1 MNKTIKKPL
10 KKSNLNF
17 IYFFNSKDRKSKHLS
32 GFIRDRLKEIN
43 FYNYINFSFIDVG
56 AKTFKSDEFIKS
68 EKFKNANVIFIEND
82 FVDLVGEKKLIGKEV
97 NILDEES
104 FKVAEKLA
112 GTYNGFSDFCD
123 SIQYTI
129 KEYINNYYGNM
140 KCFQIINRSA
150 CRIKVTEDVE
160 ATCIMQMENRCF
172 TEYNKDDFEEV
183 CKNLLEKAIAM
194 EELNNKRLEM
204 ALEDSKKNLETL
216 KNRLAQI
223 DSEIRGL

>member
-17 IYFFNSKDRKSKHLS
+17 IYFFNGNDRESKHLA
-32 GFIRDRLKEIN
+32 GFVKDRLKEIN
-43 FYNYINFSFIDVG
+43 FYNYINFSFINVG
-56 AKTFKSDEFIKS
+56 SKTLKLDEFIKS
-68 EKFKNANVIFIEND
+68 KTFKNANIILIEKAYA
-82 FVDLVGEKKLIGKEV
+82 DLMKEENLIGKEV
-97 NILDEES
+97 NILDKGS
-104 FKVAEKLA
+104 FEVAERLA
-112 GTYNGFSDFCD
+112 GTYNGFCDFCD

-140 KCFQIINRSA
+140 KCFQIVNRSA

-172 TEYNKDDFEEV
+172 TEYNKDDFQEV
-183 CKNLLEKAIAM
+183 CKELINRSISM

-223 DSEIRGL
+223 DSEIREL

>member
-17 IYFFNSKDRKSKHLS
+17 IYFFNGSDRESKHLA
-32 GFIRDRLKEIN
+32 GFVRDRLKEIN
-43 FYNYINFSFIDVG
+43 FYNYINFSFINVG
-56 AKTFKSDEFIKS
+56 LKTLKLDEFIKS
-68 EKFKNANVIFIEND
+68 KTFKNANIIFIEK
-82 FVDLVGEKKLIGKEV
+82 VYADLIKEENLIGKEV
-97 NILDEES
+97 NVLDKGS
-104 FKVAEKLA
+104 FEVAERLA
-112 GTYNGFSDFCD
+112 GTYNGFCDFYD

-140 KCFQIINRSA
+140 KCFQIVNRSA

-183 CKNLLEKAIAM
+183 CKDLIQKSISM
-194 EELNNKRLEM
+194 EELNMKRLKM
-204 ALEDSKKNLETL
+204 ALDDSEKKLEML
-216 KNRLAQI
+216 NNRLDGI

>member
-1 MNKTIKKPL
+1 MNKAIKKPL

-17 IYFFNSKDRKSKHLS
+17 IYFFNNKDRESKHLA
-32 GFIRDRLKEIN
+32 GFVRDRLKEIN
-43 FYNYINFSFIDVG
+43 FHHYINFSFVDIG

-82 FVDLVGEKKLIGKEV
+82 FVDLVGEKNLIGKEV

-104 FKVAEKLA
+104 FEVAERLA
-112 GTYNGFSDFCD
+112 GTYNGFCNFCD

-140 KCFQIINRSA
+140 KCFQIVNRSA
-150 CRIKVTEDVE
+150 CKIKVTEDVE

-183 CKNLLEKAIAM
+183 CKDLIRKSISM
-194 EELNNKRLEM
+194 EELNMKRLEM
-204 ALEDSKKNLETL
+204 ALDNSKKNLETL
-216 KNRLAQI
+216 KNRLDQI

>member
-1 MNKTIKKPL
+1 MSKTIKKPL

-17 IYFFNSKDRKSKHLS
+17 IYFFNGNDRESKHLA
-32 GFIRDRLKEIN
+32 GFVRDRLKEIN
-43 FYNYINFSFIDVG
+43 FYNYINFSFINVG
-56 AKTFKSDEFIKS
+56 SKTLKLDEFIKS
-68 EKFKNANVIFIEND
+68 KTFKNANIIFIEKAYA
-82 FVDLVGEKKLIGKEV
+82 DLIKEENLIGKEV
-97 NILDEES
+97 NVLDKGS
-104 FKVAEKLA
+104 FEVAERLA
-112 GTYNGFSDFCD
+112 GTYNGFCDFCD

-140 KCFQIINRSA
+140 KCFQIVNRSA

-183 CKNLLEKAIAM
+183 CKNLIQKSISM
-194 EELNNKRLEM
+194 EELNMKRLEM
-204 ALEDSKKNLETL
+204 ALNDSKNNLQKL

>member
-1 MNKTIKKPL
+1 MSKTIKKPL
-10 KKSNLNF
+10 KKSDLNF
-17 IYFFNSKDRKSKHLS
+17 IYFFNCNDRKSKHLS
-32 GFIRDRLKEIN
+32 SFIRDRLKEIN
-43 FYNYINFSFIDVG
+43 FQHYINFSFIDIG
-56 AKTFKSDEFIKS
+56 AKTFKSDEFCEN

-82 FVDLVGEKKLIGKEV
+82 FVDLVGEKNLIGKEV

-112 GTYNGFSDFCD
+112 GTYNGFWDFCD
-123 SIQYTI
+123 SIQYKI

-140 KCFQIINRSA
+140 RCFQIVNRGS

-183 CKNLLEKAIAM
+183 CKELIRKSIAM
-194 EELNNKRLEM
+194 EELNNERLKM
-204 ALEDSKKNLETL
+204 ALEDSEKNLETL
-216 KNRLAQI
+216 KDRLGQI

>member
-1 MNKTIKKPL
+1 MSKTIKKPL

-17 IYFFNSKDRKSKHLS
+17 IYFFNWNDRESKYLA
-32 GFIRDRLKEIN
+32 GFVRDRLKEIN

-56 AKTFKSDEFIKS
+56 AKTFKSDEFVKN

-82 FVDLVGEKKLIGKEV
+82 YVDLVGEKNLTGKET

-104 FKVAEKLA
+104 FKVAEKLSGA
-112 GTYNGFSDFCD
+112 CNGLDFYD
-123 SIQYTI
+123 SVQYKI

-140 KCFQIINRSA
+140 RCFQIVNRNA

-160 ATCIMQMENRCF
+160 ATCIMQMEDRCF
-172 TEYNKDDFEEV
+172 TEYNKDDFEEI

-194 EELNNKRLEM
+194 EELNNERLKM
-204 ALEDSKKNLETL
+204 ALDDSKNNLQKL
-216 KNRLAQI
+216 KDRFDQI
-223 DSEIRGL
+223 ESEIQGL

>member
-1 MNKTIKKPL
+1 MGKTIKKPL

-17 IYFFNSKDRKSKHLS
+17 LYFFNGNDRKSKHLS
-32 GFIRDRLKEIN
+32 GFIRDRLTEIN
-43 FYNYINFSFIDVG
+43 FHHYINFSFIDVG
-56 AKTFKSDEFIKS
+56 AKTFKSDEFCKN

-82 FVDLVGEKKLIGKEV
+82 FVDLVGEKNLIGKEV

-112 GTYNGFSDFCD
+112 GTYNGFWDFCD
-123 SIQYTI
+123 SIQYKI
-129 KEYINNYYGNM
+129 KEYINNYYENM
-140 KCFQIINRSA
+140 RCFQIVNRGS

-194 EELNNKRLEM
+194 EELNNKRLIV
-204 ALEDSKKNLETL
+204 ALEDSKNNLKKL
-216 KNRLAQI
+216 KDRLAQI
-223 DSEIRGL
+223 DSEIREL

>member
-17 IYFFNSKDRKSKHLS
+17 IYFFNGNDRKSKHLA
-32 GFIRDRLKEIN
+32 GFIKDRLKEIN
-43 FYNYINFSFIDVG
+43 FYNYINFSFIDIG
-56 AKTFKSDEFIKS
+56 TKTFKSKEFCEN
-68 EKFKNANVIFIEND
+68 EKFKNANIIFIEND
-82 FVDLVGEKKLIGKEV
+82 CVDLIGEKKLIGKEV

-112 GTYNGFSDFCD
+112 GTYNGFWDFCD
-123 SIQYTI
+123 SIQYKI

-140 KCFQIINRSA
+140 KCFQIVNRGA

-194 EELNNKRLEM
+194 EELNNERLKM
-204 ALEDSKKNLETL
+204 ALEDSEKNLETL

>member
-17 IYFFNSKDRKSKHLS
+17 IYFFNKNDRKSKHLS

-43 FYNYINFSFIDVG
+43 FQHYINFSFVDIG
-56 AKTFKSDEFIKS
+56 AKTFKSDEFCKN
-68 EKFKNANVIFIEND
+68 EKFKNANIIFIEND
-82 FVDLVGEKKLIGKEV
+82 CVDLVGEKNLIGKEV

-112 GTYNGFSDFCD
+112 GTYNGFWDFCD
-123 SIQYTI
+123 SIQYKI

-140 KCFQIINRSA
+140 KCFQIVNRGA

-160 ATCIMQMENRCF
+160 ATCIMQMESRCF

-194 EELNNKRLEM
+194 EELNNKRLIV

-216 KNRLAQI
+216 KNRLDQI
-223 DSEIRGL
+223 DSEIQGL

>member
-17 IYFFNSKDRKSKHLS
+17 IYFFNGSDRESKHLA
-32 GFIRDRLKEIN
+32 GFVRDRLKEIN
-43 FYNYINFSFIDVG
+43 FYNYINFSFINVG
-56 AKTFKSDEFIKS
+56 LKTLKLDEFIKS
-68 EKFKNANVIFIEND
+68 KTFKNANIIFIEKAYT
-82 FVDLVGEKKLIGKEV
+82 DLIKEENLIGKDV
-97 NILDEES
+97 NVLDKGS
-104 FKVAEKLA
+104 FEVAERLA
-112 GTYNGFSDFCD
+112 GTYNGFCDFYD

-140 KCFQIINRSA
+140 KCFQIVNRSA

-183 CKNLLEKAIAM
+183 CKDLIQKSISM
-194 EELNNKRLEM
+194 EELNMKRLKM
-204 ALEDSKKNLETL
+204 ALDDSEKKLEML
-216 KNRLAQI
+216 NNRLDGI

>member
-1 MNKTIKKPL
+1 MNKIIKKPL
-10 KKSNLNF
+10 KRSNLNF
-17 IYFFNSKDRKSKHLS
+17 IYFFNGNDRKSKHLA

-43 FYNYINFSFIDVG
+43 FYNYINFSFIDVR
-56 AKTFKSDEFIKS
+56 AKTFKIDEFIKS

-82 FVDLVGEKKLIGKEV
+82 YIDLVGEKNLINKET

-112 GTYNGFSDFCD
+112 GTYNGFWDFCD
-123 SIQYTI
+123 SIQYKI

-140 KCFQIINRSA
+140 KCFQIANRSA

-183 CKNLLEKAIAM
+183 CKELIRKSIAM
-194 EELNNKRLEM
+194 EELNNERLKM
-204 ALEDSKKNLETL
+204 ALEDSNKNLETL
-216 KNRLAQI
+216 KNRLNQI
-223 DSEIRGL
+223 DSEIQGL

>member
-1 MNKTIKKPL
+1 MA
-10 KKSNLNF
+10 
-17 IYFFNSKDRKSKHLS
+17 
-32 GFIRDRLKEIN
+32 GFVRDRLKEIN
-43 FYNYINFSFIDVG
+43 FYNYINFSFINVG
-56 AKTFKSDEFIKS
+56 LKTLKLDEFIKS
-68 EKFKNANVIFIEND
+68 KTFKNANIIFIEKAYT
-82 FVDLVGEKKLIGKEV
+82 DLIKEENLIGKDV
-97 NILDEES
+97 NVLDKGS
-104 FKVAEKLA
+104 FEVAERLA
-112 GTYNGFSDFCD
+112 GTYNGFCDFYD

-140 KCFQIINRSA
+140 KCFQIVNRSA

-183 CKNLLEKAIAM
+183 CKDLINRSISM

-223 DSEIRGL
+223 ESEIDEL

>member
-1 MNKTIKKPL
+1 MNKAIKKPL

-17 IYFFNSKDRKSKHLS
+17 IYFFNNKDRESKHLA
-32 GFIRDRLKEIN
+32 GFVRDRLKEIN
-43 FYNYINFSFIDVG
+43 FHHYINFSFVDIG

-82 FVDLVGEKKLIGKEV
+82 FVDLVGEKNLIGKEV

-104 FKVAEKLA
+104 FEVAERLA
-112 GTYNGFSDFCD
+112 GTYNGFCNFCD

-140 KCFQIINRSA
+140 KCFQIVNRSA
-150 CRIKVTEDVE
+150 CKIKVTEDVE
-160 ATCIMQMENRCF
+160 ATCIMQMENCCF

-183 CKNLLEKAIAM
+183 CKDLIRKSISM
-194 EELNNKRLEM
+194 EELNMKRLEM
-204 ALEDSKKNLETL
+204 ALDDSKKNLETL
-216 KNRLAQI
+216 KNRLDQI

>member
-1 MNKTIKKPL
+1 MKTIKKPL

-17 IYFFNSKDRKSKHLS
+17 IYFFNGSDRESKHLT
-32 GFIRDRLKEIN
+32 GFVRDRLKEIN
-43 FYNYINFSFIDVG
+43 FYNYINFSFINVG
-56 AKTFKSDEFIKS
+56 SKTLKLDEFIKS
-68 EKFKNANVIFIEND
+68 KTFKNANIIFIEKAYS
-82 FVDLVGEKKLIGKEV
+82 DLIKEENLIGKEV
-97 NILDEES
+97 NILDRGS
-104 FKVAEKLA
+104 FEVAERLA
-112 GTYNGFSDFCD
+112 GTYNGFCDFCD

-140 KCFQIINRSA
+140 KCFQIVNRSA

-183 CKNLLEKAIAM
+183 CKDLINRSISM

-204 ALEDSKKNLETL
+204 ALEDSKKNLEKL

-223 DSEIRGL
+223 DSEIREL

>member
-1 MNKTIKKPL
+1 MNKAIKKPL

-17 IYFFNSKDRKSKHLS
+17 IYFFNNKDRESKHLA
-32 GFIRDRLKEIN
+32 GFVRDRLKEIN
-43 FYNYINFSFIDVG
+43 FHHYINFSFVDIG

-82 FVDLVGEKKLIGKEV
+82 FVDLVGEKNLIGKEV

-104 FKVAEKLA
+104 FEVAERLA
-112 GTYNGFSDFCD
+112 GTYNGFCNFCD

-140 KCFQIINRSA
+140 KCFQIVNRSA
-150 CRIKVTEDVE
+150 CKIKVTEDVE

-183 CKNLLEKAIAM
+183 CKDLIRKSISM
-194 EELNNKRLEM
+194 EELNMKRLEM
-204 ALEDSKKNLETL
+204 ALDDSKKNLETL
-216 KNRLAQI
+216 KNRLDQI

>member
-17 IYFFNSKDRKSKHLS
+17 IYFFNGNDRKSKHLA

-43 FYNYINFSFIDVG
+43 YYNYINFSFINAG
-56 AKTFKSDEFIKS
+56 SKTFKLDEFIKN
-68 EKFKNANVIFIEND
+68 KTFKNANIIFIEKAYA
-82 FVDLVGEKKLIGKEV
+82 DLIKEENLIDKEV

-104 FKVAEKLA
+104 FEVAERLA

-140 KCFQIINRSA
+140 KCFQIVNRSA
-150 CRIKVTEDVE
+150 CMIKVTEDVE

-183 CKNLLEKAIAM
+183 CKDLINRSISM

-204 ALEDSKKNLETL
+204 ALEDSKKNLKKL
-216 KNRLAQI
+216 KDRLDKI

>member
-1 MNKTIKKPL
+1 MKTIKKPL

-17 IYFFNSKDRKSKHLS
+17 IYFFNGNDRESKHLA
-32 GFIRDRLKEIN
+32 GFIKDRLKEIN
-43 FYNYINFSFIDVG
+43 FYNYINFSFINVG
-56 AKTFKSDEFIKS
+56 SKTLKLDEFIKS
-68 EKFKNANVIFIEND
+68 KTFKNANIIFIEKAYT
-82 FVDLVGEKKLIGKEV
+82 DLIKEENLIGKEV
-97 NILDEES
+97 NVLDRGS
-104 FKVAEKLA
+104 FEVAERLA

-123 SIQYTI
+123 NIQYTI

-140 KCFQIINRSA
+140 KCFQIVNRSA

-172 TEYNKDDFEEV
+172 TEYNKDDFEAV
-183 CKNLLEKAIAM
+183 CKDLINRSISM

>member
-17 IYFFNSKDRKSKHLS
+17 IYFFNGNDRKSKHLA

-43 FYNYINFSFIDVG
+43 YYNYINFSFINAG
-56 AKTFKSDEFIKS
+56 SKTFKLDEFIKN
-68 EKFKNANVIFIEND
+68 KTFKNANIIFIEKAYA
-82 FVDLVGEKKLIGKEV
+82 DLIKEENLIDKEV

-104 FKVAEKLA
+104 FEVVERLA

-140 KCFQIINRSA
+140 KCFQIVNRRA
-150 CRIKVTEDVE
+150 CRITVTEDVE

-172 TEYNKDDFEEV
+172 TEYNKDDFVEV
-183 CKNLLEKAIAM
+183 CKELIQKSMSM
-194 EELNNKRLEM
+194 EELNMKRLEM
-204 ALEDSKKNLETL
+204 ALDDSKKNLKVL
-216 KNRLAQI
+216 QNRLDKI

>member
-1 MNKTIKKPL
+1 MSKAIKKPL

-17 IYFFNSKDRKSKHLS
+17 IYFFNNNDRKSKHLA

-43 FYNYINFSFIDVG
+43 FNHYINFSFVDIG
-56 AKTFKSDEFIKS
+56 AKTFKIDEFCER
-68 EKFKNANVIFIEND
+68 EKFKNANIIFIENNYT
-82 FVDLVGEKKLIGKEV
+82 DLVGEKNLINKEV

-112 GTYNGFSDFCD
+112 GMYNGFCDFCD

-140 KCFQIINRSA
+140 KCFQIANRRD
-150 CRIKVTEDVE
+150 CRIAVTEDVE

-172 TEYNKDDFEEV
+172 TEYNKDDFQEV
-183 CKNLLEKAIAM
+183 CKELIQKSMSM
-194 EELNNKRLEM
+194 EELNMKRLEM
-204 ALEDSKKNLETL
+204 ALDDSKNNLQKL
-216 KNRLAQI
+216 KNRFDQI
-223 DSEIRGL
+223 ESEIDEL